1 MCEPIRLQEILYP
14 VLVMARTDSFEN
26 NNVLATKLYFHTLQP
41 LATPSIYN
49 YYLKNM
55 DFSGLNAQNL
65 NCNRQKRPPVV
76 FAIKEW

>member
-1 MCEPIRLQEILYP
+1 MLSIYYVFQKLRLFKF
-14 VLVMARTDSFEN
+14 VDSFEN